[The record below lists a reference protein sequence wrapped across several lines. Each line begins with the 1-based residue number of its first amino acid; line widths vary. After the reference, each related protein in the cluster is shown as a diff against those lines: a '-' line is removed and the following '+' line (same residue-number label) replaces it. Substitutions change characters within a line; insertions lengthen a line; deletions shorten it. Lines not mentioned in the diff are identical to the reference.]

1 MAIKDEYEV
10 ARLWAESGFLKQVAD
25 QMEGDYRFQFH
36 LAPPA
41 FATRDLVTGQ
51 LQKRAYGGWM
61 LPAFRL
67 LAKGRRLRGTVFD
80 VFGRTAE
87 RRMESELL
95 ADYEGLLD
103 ELVGA
108 LTPENHEAA
117 VELARLTQRIRG
129 YGHVLEASRTRV
141 KKEEAALLARF
152 RSPPPP
158 QALAAE

>member
-1 MAIKDEYEV
+1 
-10 ARLWAESGFLKQVAD
+10 
-25 QMEGDYRFQFH
+25 
-36 LAPPA
+36 
-41 FATRDLVTGQ
+41 
-51 LQKRAYGGWM
+51 M

-67 LAKGRRLRGTVFD
+67 LAKGRRLRGTAVD

-87 RRMESELL
+87 RRMERQLL

-117 VELARLTQRIRG
+117 VALARLTQRIRG
-129 YGHVLEASRTRV
+129 YGHVLEASRVRL
-141 KKEEAALLARF
+141 KEEEAALLARF